1 MNVRSSALLAAV
13 ALLAL
18 SACGGERVSGD
29 TAPAGVSVEVR
40 AVDGISWNER
50 EYRAT
55 ATDGSITVFAAND
68 SSLPHNLQ
76 VRDASGTDVG
86 PLLDLAGSG
95 SSGTLELD
103 VAPGEYR
110 VVCLIP
116 GHTNMDAPL
125 TVS

>member
-1 MNVRSSALLAAV
+1 MNARSWTPLAALV
-13 ALLAL
+13 LLVL
-18 SACGGERVSGD
+18 SACGAERVSGG

-55 ATDGSITVFAAND
+55 ATDGTISVFAAND

-76 VRDASGTDVG
+76 VRDADGNDVG

-95 SSGTLELD
+95 SSGTLQLD
-103 VAPGEYR
+103 VTPGTYR